1 MSQAGSADDL
11 SDLFKHRI
19 LQFGILFLNQPLS
32 HIIAQR
38 HSYAGHFQ
46 RVSQTVMYKN
56 TSWQWEY
63 LRLVLQPAK
72 RRRKYQTVVIAF
84 ELGAIIV
91 TLCVAMFLP
100 QSFV

>member
-1 MSQAGSADDL
+1 
-11 SDLFKHRI
+11 
-19 LQFGILFLNQPLS
+19 
-32 HIIAQR
+32 
-38 HSYAGHFQ
+38 
-46 RVSQTVMYKN
+46 MYKN

-63 LRLVLQPAK
+63 LRLVLQSAK
-72 RRRKYQTVVIAF
+72 RCRKYQTVVIAF

>member
-1 MSQAGSADDL
+1 
-11 SDLFKHRI
+11 
-19 LQFGILFLNQPLS
+19 
-32 HIIAQR
+32 
-38 HSYAGHFQ
+38 
-46 RVSQTVMYKN
+46 MYKN
-56 TSWQWEY
+56 TSWQGEH
-63 LRLVLQPAK
+63 LRLVLQSAK